1 MTPLWGVATGY
12 LLSVSALNFCSC
24 SCYGYDVASIDE
36 KVNSWD
42 LQGTTSRRNLLS
54 ASAAS
59 AAALSRWYSSSST
72 YMADPSAFITKS
84 TKLLLAKQTLEAVS
98 RVTDNNIKEYQ
109 RHGVT
114 KISHVISP
122 EWIDLLRTGC
132 ETAQDEAGPSAE
144 YLNQSTD
151 EGIFFTDLE
160 MARRLPVFAAFS
172 MYSPVAAVA
181 GTLMGSNTVR
191 YLYDQLFIKEKGVS
205 TKTPWHQD
213 GGY

>member
-1 MTPLWGVATGY
+1 MP
-12 LLSVSALNFCSC
+12 
-24 SCYGYDVASIDE
+24 
-36 KVNSWD
+36 
-42 LQGTTSRRNLLS
+42 
-54 ASAAS
+54 
-59 AAALSRWYSSSST
+59 
-72 YMADPSAFITKS
+72 
-84 TKLLLAKQTLEAVS
+84 
-98 RVTDNNIKEYQ
+98 EYQ

-191 YLYDQLFIKEKGVS
+191 YLYDQIYKLINPCVIYLFIYQRKGGFHKNSLASRWWLLEGKGRATFFCVCA
-205 TKTPWHQD
+205 T
-213 GGY
+213 